1 MMTTNPRMGMSGSGS
16 ESGPISSPLNRRSLP
31 SLSTPFSALCRV
43 CTVGLAGVATFAA
56 QTTDP
61 SPATVPL
68 RRVVLATGLHEPIHH
83 AIAPDQRVFI
93 AERRGTL
100 KVWDPSTSQTTV
112 CGNLKVFTGPED
124 GLLGMALDPGF
135 STNQWVYLYH
145 STPGILENRLCR
157 YTFTQGILD
166 TNTQK
171 ILVRV
176 PTRIPKPN
184 HSGGGVCFDGQGNLY
199 LSTGDY
205 TLAGQSDG
213 FAPLDWRE
221 GHELNDSARTAGNT
235 DDLRGKILRI
245 HPEPDGTAT
254 IPQGNLFPPGTA
266 KTRPEIYI
274 MGCRNPF
281 RIHVDPSTGWLYWG
295 DVGPDATG
303 PNPDRGPAGFDE
315 FNVATRAGNF
325 GWPFFSADNRA
336 YRAFD
341 FATRQSGAALD
352 PAHPRNDS
360 PNNTG
365 LRELPPAQ
373 PAFLWYPP
381 GLSTRWPEV
390 GSGARSAMAGP
401 VYHYDAHLSS
411 KRKLPQEFDGAV
423 FLHEWERRWIMAA
436 HLDPGTHTIQR
447 LQRILPQEIFKR
459 PISLELGADGAL
471 YVLEWGSNWSDNA
484 DAALVR
490 VESATP

>member
-1 MMTTNPRMGMSGSGS
+1 MMTTNPRMGMSGSGF
-16 ESGPISSPLNRRSLP
+16 EGGPWIGRVRTAMH
-31 SLSTPFSALCRV
+31 TPVLQTLC
-43 CTVGLAGVATFAA
+43 VGALAGITLLNALGADLTSD
-56 QTTDP
+56 Q
-61 SPATVPL
+61 SKL

-83 AIAPDQRVFI
+83 AIAPDQRVYI
-93 AERRGTL
+93 AERRGTV
-100 KVWDPSTSQTTV
+100 KVWDPSTSQTTI
-112 CGNLKVFTGPED
+112 CGTLTVFTGPED
-124 GLLGMALDPGF
+124 GVLGMALDPGF

-157 YTFTQGILD
+157 YAFTNGLLD
-166 TNTQK
+166 IASQK
-171 ILVRV
+171 ILIRV

-184 HSGGGVCFDGQGNLY
+184 HSGGGVCFDAQGNLY
-199 LSTGDY
+199 LATGDY

-213 FAPLDWRE
+213 FAPLDWRV

-254 IPQGNLFPPGTA
+254 IPKGNLFPPGTA

-281 RIHVDPSTGWLYWG
+281 RIHVDPATGWLYWG

-325 GWPFFSADNRA
+325 GWPFFSADNRP
-336 YRAFD
+336 YSLFD
-341 FATRQSGAALD
+341 FSTRQPGATFD
-352 PAHPRNDS
+352 PENPRNTS

-365 LRELPPAQ
+365 LTDLPPAQ

-401 VYHYDAHLSS
+401 VYHFDAHSTS
-411 KRKLPQEFDGAV
+411 TRKLPAVFNGAV

-436 HLDPGTHTIQR
+436 YLNPATRTVQR
-447 LQRILPQEIFKR
+447 LVRILPQESFKR
-459 PISLELGADGAL
+459 PISLEFGADGAL
-471 YVLEWGSNWSDNA
+471 YVLEWGSHWADNA

-490 VESATP
+490 IEAQSN